1 MRRLMSVLSASLV
14 LAWAVSL
21 GPQLAADVAPQAQ
34 HPLSVTRAPQP
45 SMSGAVNRPYVVLG
59 VTAGVTAVAGVGI
72 LVSFAHMS
80 GGRD

>member
-1 MRRLMSVLSASLV
+1 
-14 LAWAVSL
+14 
-21 GPQLAADVAPQAQ
+21 
-34 HPLSVTRAPQP
+34 
-45 SMSGAVNRPYVVLG
+45 MSGAVNRPYVVLG